1 MGDGGVHWQHSH
13 LDPFALKQSV
23 YNVYTMCILYNLYT
37 LVYIQATMCVK
48 VIFFLAGL
56 LFADTL
62 LDSVGIIHLSDF
74 GALAASNIL

>member
-1 MGDGGVHWQHSH
+1 
-13 LDPFALKQSV
+13 
-23 YNVYTMCILYNLYT
+23 
-37 LVYIQATMCVK
+37 MCVK

-74 GALAASNIL
+74 GALADSNIL